1 MQRRLIVWF
10 AVFAAALLVVASPAS
25 AATAIVSLN
34 TTDSDFDA
42 ATEQTDFVTV
52 GSGSDA
58 SIQSTGVV
66 DDFSDG
72 DSLTS
77 DGAAWGDWEGDTAAL
92 TAAGALEAGENFQLV
107 YVDREAETGSPIR
120 TAQPLSWTME
130 TTTASQAVPDY
141 ARVDIRQFG
150 QTLVRIDAKNTGGS
164 TALFINDT
172 QVASKPGED
181 DVQWDITVQW
191 DFANNEATVFVDG
204 VNEGTFG
211 FFDGNTASGWTRF
224 FASVSPSGAAGDPNI
239 IKLSGVYEGAFVGDG
254 STVWDAS
261 YIGALHDG
269 SATAGVVDIDTLSG
283 GTATLE
289 WQGSDDGQNW
299 TTVDTQTVTSAGWKN
314 SSLSGQFDEY
324 RLKAR
329 FEKDSRTDVFSI
341 GAEGIE
347 SSVSSPIITNP
358 DPADGSNISSYDG
371 DVSISVSDG
380 DFGDAEGDSL
390 SVELEN
396 QNGDAGSLTLDAN
409 GSATIS
415 YSAVAGSNDLT
426 WTVTDSYGQ
435 STTVGQSF
443 QIPAK
448 LFLRQETNTSQLV
461 TSSSNLTLRFFGGD
475 VIVEREAENG
485 SVDMTGLPAT
495 EEIVV
500 VARAD
505 GYYSRRAVLGSLY
518 EQQSIYMLSE
528 NESAVFNEFV
538 IDDRVG
544 LFSSNQTKIRL
555 EKGIT
560 QNGSTEWK
568 TLTGDYLG
576 AGRSFSVTL
585 QQDARYR
592 VYVENQQGDVRNVGP
607 HIATADGVVPVP
619 IGQIV
624 WEAPKGDTYKW
635 KSSLDEDSNT
645 LQFEFVD
652 PADETMNFEVKAY
665 VKGNEANPI
674 FEDSQASLGTYQA
687 TTMLTENETK
697 QQIIVEWSA
706 DRNGEEIGETNRAG
720 AVGEWDVPVDQ
731 RWLTS
736 GALLFL
742 VAITWLIPSA
752 MSRVGSVMVV
762 AVAFGLS
769 SLGIVPIPLAVIGIS
784 GATALLGLAAE
795 FRR

>member
-1 MQRRLIVWF
+1 VWF
-10 AVFAAALLVVASPAS
+10 AVLATALVVVASPAS
-25 AATAIVSLN
+25 AASVASLHTSDVDFQN
-34 TTDSDFDA
+34 ATTNDFDVSGTGDSA
-42 ATEQTDFVTV
+42 YLTKTLSFSETNSQWDLGFQDYYTNDDRGLRFTLEQPATSITADLGPTADGEADTAYLKTNGGSTLDTVSVSGGEATFTGLSLQSGTTYRVELANPDAPFNGEWGAREVDSNGGDSGIVDVVGGSKNGGNANRIAGIESLTASAQFNNVEYESQNHTVGRATSAFADLELTNAEATVQVLEDVGGSWSVLNSTTVTSSGEVSVPISPSSETLRVRIVANNSVGSSTARINEEGIKFVASEPSLSDPVPEDGTQTSDYGGNVTAELSDPDFGTVQGDNVTV
-52 GSGSDA
+52 VLSDEED
-58 SIQSTGVV
+58 VV
-66 DDFSDG
+66 ATQVVTSNGTVEFSY
-72 DSLTS
+72 S
-77 DGAAWGDWEGDTAAL
+77 AL
-92 TAAGALEAGENFQLV
+92 AGEN
-107 YVDREAETGSPIR
+107 S
-120 TAQPLSWTME
+120 LSWE
-130 TTTASQAVPDY
+130 AADDYGTA
-141 ARVDIRQFG
+141 
-150 QTLVRIDAKNTGGS
+150 N
-164 TALFINDT
+164 
-172 QVASKPGED
+172 
-181 DVQWDITVQW
+181 
-191 DFANNEATVFVDG
+191 
-204 VNEGTFG
+204 
-211 FFDGNTASGWTRF
+211 
-224 FASVSPSGAAGDPNI
+224 
-239 IKLSGVYEGAFVGDG
+239 
-254 STVWDAS
+254 
-261 YIGALHDG
+261 
-269 SATAGVVDIDTLSG
+269 DTLS
-283 GTATLE
+283 
-289 WQGSDDGQNW
+289 
-299 TTVDTQTVTSAGWKN
+299 
-314 SSLSGQFDEY
+314 
-324 RLKAR
+324 
-329 FEKDSRTDVFSI
+329 
-341 GAEGIE
+341 
-347 SSVSSPIITNP
+347 
-358 DPADGSNISSYDG
+358 
-371 DVSISVSDG
+371 
-380 DFGDAEGDSL
+380 
-390 SVELEN
+390 
-396 QNGDAGSLTLDAN
+396 
-409 GSATIS
+409 
-415 YSAVAGSNDLT
+415 
-426 WTVTDSYGQ
+426 
-435 STTVGQSF
+435 QSF
-443 QIPAK
+443 TTPSTLYI
-448 LFLRQETNTSQLV
+448 RQETNTSELI
-461 TSSSNLTLRFFGGD
+461 TGTSNLTLRFFGGD
-475 VIVEREAENG
+475 VIVERNASDG
-485 SVDMTGLPAT
+485 QVDMTGLPAT

-652 PADETMNFEVKAY
+652 EADETTNFEVKAY
-665 VKGNEANPI
+665 VKGNESNPI

-687 TTMLTENETK
+687 TAMLTENQTK
-697 QQIIVEWSA
+697 QNIIIEWSA
-706 DRNGEEIGETNRAG
+706 DRNGEEIGDTNRAG

-742 VAITWLIPSA
+742 VAITWLMPSA
-752 MSRVGSVMVV
+752 MARVGSVMVV
-762 AVAFGLS
+762 AVAFGMS